1 MSNVEKAI
9 CNLANETLK
18 ESKISIIP
26 VPVTEIAKY
35 YGFSVFEGEME
46 KGESGLILI
55 SDKKLDR
62 FNNNKIIMINRNE
75 VEVRKR
81 FTIAHEI
88 GHYLLN
94 DKPQKCYAHRE
105 TGKRDFEEV
114 MADSFASHL
123 LMPEKPL
130 KEYILKLRYDSW
142 EYFQSDTLIYAI
154 SRHFLVS
161 KDAARVRLEKLGEV

>member
-18 ESKISIIP
+18 EAKISIIP

-62 FNNNKIIMINRNE
+62 FNNNKIIMIN
-75 VEVRKR
+75 
-81 FTIAHEI
+81 T
-88 GHYLLN
+88 
-94 DKPQKCYAHRE
+94 
-105 TGKRDFEEV
+105 
-114 MADSFASHL
+114 
-123 LMPEKPL
+123 
-130 KEYILKLRYDSW
+130 
-142 EYFQSDTLIYAI
+142 
-154 SRHFLVS
+154 
-161 KDAARVRLEKLGEV
+161 